1 MLPGFLH
8 HPPIAHTLY
17 LMPVIPDSEREIGRF
32 DPLPPSSCI
41 YKYWHMQEQIH
52 LSHLSFLLFY
62 MTHIPQQQHQHHHL
76 MYLKPSST
84 TTMVHKVDKSSIPRP
99 YKCPMCPKSFYRL
112 EHQTRHIRTHT
123 GEKPHHCSFPGCEKR
138 FSRSDELT
146 RHIRIHTSPHRRGA
160 QRGVAKH
167 RASATTNISRQR
179 HHQKTKQHTSMTTSN
194 TSSRSS
200 TTTPPSPALSFHSD
214 SETEMINTPGSS
226 PTLVARNIA
235 KQNSLMDLLERPPQ
249 ARVLPPI
256 NMAQAPLL
264 PSIHSIFPF

>member
-1 MLPGFLH
+1 
-8 HPPIAHTLY
+8 
-17 LMPVIPDSEREIGRF
+17 
-32 DPLPPSSCI
+32 
-41 YKYWHMQEQIH
+41 
-52 LSHLSFLLFY
+52 
-62 MTHIPQQQHQHHHL
+62 MTHNPQHQHHHL
-76 MYLKPSST
+76 MYLTKPTST
-84 TTMVHKVDKSSIPRP
+84 TTPMVHKVDKSSIPRP

-160 QRGVAKH
+160 PRGVAKP
-167 RASATTNISRQR
+167 RAAATTTTTTISRQR
-179 HHQKTKQHTSMTTSN
+179 HQQKHKQHSMNTTTTNNHNIS
-194 TSSRSS
+194 SSRSS

-214 SETEMINTPGSS
+214 SETEVINTPGSS